1 MKTTTLDRIMFVAV
15 AILAAAVIAIIVLG
29 CSAAADTD
37 TGGSPADAG
46 PDADGGVDSG
56 VDTDTDTGDAGSDA
70 GPDPFPPCED
80 ECVGLGECNSAG
92 GSIHAWFSC
101 PDGEVC
107 CGFPASDS
115 GV

>member
-56 VDTDTDTGDAGSDA
+56 VDTDTGDAGSDA